1 MATNREIEDV
11 EGLVAPLLHARGLD
25 LYDVE
30 LAGAVLRVLVEG
42 PRGVDLAVLGEVSGE
57 ISSAL
62 DRADPIPGRY
72 TLEVSSPGLE
82 RPLRRPS
89 HFAAAVGTRVRL
101 KTRAGAPGER
111 RVEGEVAAADDE
123 GVTVDVGSER
133 CRLAYDQIERAQVV
147 FDWGP
152 PPRQGRSGGAASTR
166 GSRGPRGKANAT

>member
-1 MATNREIEDV
+1 MVTTREIEHV
-11 EGLVAPLLHARGLD
+11 EGVVAPLLQARGLD

-42 PRGVDLAVLGEVSGE
+42 PCGVDLAVLGEVSGE

-82 RPLRRPS
+82 RPLRRPP

-101 KTRAGAPGER
+101 KTRPGAPGER
-111 RVEGEVAAADDE
+111 RVEGELAAADDE

-133 CRLAYDQIERAQVV
+133 RRLAYDQIERAQVV

-152 PPRQGRSGGAASTR
+152 PPRQGRSGGAPTTR
-166 GSRGPRGKANAT
+166 GSKRSTGKANAT